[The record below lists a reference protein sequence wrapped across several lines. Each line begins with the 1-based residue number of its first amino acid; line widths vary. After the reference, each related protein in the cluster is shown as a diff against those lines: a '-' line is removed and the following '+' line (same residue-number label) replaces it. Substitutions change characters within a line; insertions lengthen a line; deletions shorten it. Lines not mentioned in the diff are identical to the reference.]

1 MWPDNE
7 ADLDF
12 LNFAGVATRA
22 ADIIVR
28 AAD

>member
-12 LNFAGVATRA
+12 LNFTGVATRV
-22 ADIIVR
+22 ADIIVQ